1 MRKLAL
7 CLLASLATFT
17 AHAQDESFKITVKL
31 KSASPGS
38 KAYLL
43 QQYAWTNQQTLDS
56 AKFKNG
62 EAILKGRTTD
72 PMLTTV
78 LLDHGGKNGSKW
90 RAENDA
96 INVYV
101 SKGPIQIDVVDSV
114 KNGRVTGSAIHD
126 EYQGLLA
133 FVSGPLLKVSKEIQT
148 EMKALPTEN
157 QMDKAEVDK
166 VMKRIDA
173 AKQVT
178 DSLKLVYVKQHTDS
192 YLSMALLSEL
202 AGSQPDITRL
212 EPYFKSLTPKVR
224 STRAGKDLSA
234 KLYDDGPTG
243 IGATAP
249 VFTQNDVNGKPV
261 SLSDFKGK
269 YVLLDFWASWCGP
282 CRAENPAVLRAY
294 NKFKD
299 RGFTVLGVSLDQPGK
314 RDAWL
319 AAIEKDEL
327 PWTQVSDLK
336 FWSNEA
342 AQLYNIRAIPQNFL
356 IDPTGKIIAKNLRGA
371 ALETALSHFI
381 K

>member
-1 MRKLAL
+1 MRKLTL
-7 CLLASLATFT
+7 CLLASLAAFT
-17 AHAQDESFKITVKL
+17 SNAQDESYKITVKL

-56 AKFKNG
+56 ANFKNG
-62 EAILKGRTTD
+62 EAILRGRTTD

-101 SKGPIQIDVVDSV
+101 STGQIEIDGRDSV
-114 KNGRVTGSAIHD
+114 KNASVTGSKINE
-126 EYQGLLA
+126 EYQKLLA
-133 FVSGPLLKVSKEIQT
+133 FVSGPLLKVSKEVQT
-148 EMKALPTEN
+148 KMRSLPAGQ
-157 QMDKAEVDK
+157 QMAQAEVDK
-166 VMKRIDA
+166 VMTRIDS
-173 AKQVT
+173 AKRVT
-178 DSLKLVYVKQHTDS
+178 DSLKLVYVEQHTDS
-192 YLSMALLSEL
+192 YLSVAILSEL
-202 AGSQPDITRL
+202 AGNQANFTRI
-212 EPYFKSLTPKVR
+212 EPYFKSLSPALRTTKLGR
-224 STRAGKDLSA
+224 DLSV

-243 IGATAP
+243 IGAVAP

-261 SLSDFKGK
+261 SLADFRGK

-282 CRAENPAVLRAY
+282 CRAENPAVLSAY

-319 AAIEKDEL
+319 AAIEKDGL
-327 PWTQVSDLK
+327 PWTQVSDLN
-336 FWSNEA
+336 FWDNKVA
-342 AQLYNIRAIPQNFL
+342 RLYNIRSIPQNFL
-356 IDPTGKIIAKNLRGA
+356 IDPSGKIIAKNLRGK
-371 ALETALSHFI
+371 ALEEALASFI